1 MVLLTRPGPTSD
13 LLGLGLAAAAAC
25 CWAGYILTDR
35 LVGRKVPG
43 VQGTAVATLIS
54 SAVMVPI
61 SVVILW
67 EVALPP
73 EAYVY
78 AAVAG
83 LLATAVRYAL
93 DLIVLRH
100 VTPLMFG
107 LGMSLNPLFAAV

>member
-1 MVLLTRPGPTSD
+1 M
-13 LLGLGLAAAAAC
+13 
-25 CWAGYILTDR
+25 
-35 LVGRKVPG
+35 PG